1 MMGRWIPCS
10 ERLPEKSGEYLVV
23 YRADFGR
30 IASVTHYS
38 VKHRLWRAWDF
49 ADGEQLRYAASEQ
62 GRFTHWMPL
71 PELPEA

>member
-10 ERLPEKSGEYLVV
+10 ERLPEKSGEYLIV

-38 VKHRLWRAWDF
+38 AKNRLWRSWDF
-49 ADGEQLRYAASEQ
+49 MPDVQLKAVAAEQ
-62 GRFTHWMPL
+62 GRYTHWMPL
-71 PELPEA
+71 PELPEE